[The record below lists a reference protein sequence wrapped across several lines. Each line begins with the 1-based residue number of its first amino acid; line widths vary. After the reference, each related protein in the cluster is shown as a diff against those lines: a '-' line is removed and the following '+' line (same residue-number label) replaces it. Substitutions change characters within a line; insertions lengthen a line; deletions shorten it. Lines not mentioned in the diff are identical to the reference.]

1 MKICLKIKGMHCE
14 GCSRRLE
21 KVLNAQNGVKDSR
34 VSLEEEKSDIEY
46 DENLI
51 SVEELKEVVEDAGFD
66 LE

>member
-21 KVLNAQNGVKDSR
+21 KVLNAQNGVKDAR
-34 VSLEEEKSDIEY
+34 VSLEEKKSDIEY
-46 DENLI
+46 DKNLI

-66 LE
+66 VE

>member
-21 KVLNAQNGVKDSR
+21 KVLNAQNGVKDAR
-34 VSLEEEKSDIEY
+34 VSSEEEKSDIEY

-66 LE
+66 VE

>member
-21 KVLNAQNGVKDSR
+21 KVLNAQNGVKDAR

-66 LE
+66 VE

>member
-34 VSLEEEKSDIEY
+34 DSLEEEKSDIEY

-66 LE
+66 VE